1 MSTPQPRR
9 TRTFALTAAQAAVQG
24 ETDPA
29 HRITMHSLIRTA
41 IPVEAAGVIPEEW
54 QAVLRWCVGTGIAV
68 AEIAAR
74 LHMRLTP
81 TAVMLNE
88 LRAHGLVT
96 HQASMTTDQA
106 ADVAFLWRVRN
117 RLAEI

>member
-1 MSTPQPRR
+1 MTGPRPRR

-24 ETDPA
+24 GQGAGE
-29 HRITMHSLIRTA
+29 RITMQSLICA
-41 IPVEAAGVIPEEW
+41 AVPVEAAGSIPEEW
-54 QAVLRWCVGTGIAV
+54 QTVLRWCTGTGIAV
-68 AEIAAR
+68 AEISAR

-81 TAVMLNE
+81 TTVMLAE

-96 HQASMTTDQA
+96 HQPSMTADQA

-117 RLAEI
+117 GLAQI